1 MSRCDTSSSL
11 TSNPSEPPHA
21 PLCVITNHP
30 ARYRDPKT
38 GLPFYNTYAFK
49 EIQRLMA
56 GDFKFSQLTGTWVG
70 RGDDAAA
77 GVPARFTR
85 PETEDE
91 RKERLERKER
101 EQEEAEERK
110 EQEEKRAAEEKA
122 KLEASGPP
130 TTEAATGATPTTTT
144 EASSAPAAPTA
155 QGGANAQPLPVVSG
169 SVPVPDSIPAPAPAL
184 AAGVAI
190 GPPAPPAGVPPVT
203 PAPVDTKPVGPAPWG
218 PEQATTSGETPTQ
231 AAPVA
236 AVDNDTVMTPAPPL
250 GVGTDQ
256 TGQAAQ

>member
-1 MSRCDTSSSL
+1 MSRCDSRSSL
-11 TSNPSEPPHA
+11 TSKPPEPPHA

-49 EIQRLMA
+49 EIQKLMA

-101 EQEEAEERK
+101 EKKEAEERK

-130 TTEAATGATPTTTT
+130 ATEAATGATPTMTT

-169 SVPVPDSIPAPAPAL
+169 SVPVPDSIPTPAPV
-184 AAGVAI
+184 AGVAV
-190 GPPAPPAGVPPVT
+190 GPPAPPAGVPPVM
-203 PAPVDTKPVGPAPWG
+203 PAPVDTKPVGPAPLVSG
-218 PEQATTSGETPTQ
+218 QAITSGETPTQ

-236 AVDNDTVMTPAPPL
+236 AVDQDTVMTPAPPL
-250 GVGTDQ
+250 GAGTDQ

>member
-1 MSRCDTSSSL
+1 MSRCDSRSSL
-11 TSNPSEPPHA
+11 TSTSSEPPHA

-49 EIQRLMA
+49 EIQKLIA

-101 EQEEAEERK
+101 EKKEAEERK
-110 EQEEKRAAEEKA
+110 AQEEKLAAEEKA
-122 KLEASGPP
+122 KLEAAGPP
-130 TTEAATGATPTTTT
+130 ATEAATGATPATTT
-144 EASSAPAAPTA
+144 EPGSAPMAPTV
-155 QGGANAQPLPVVSG
+155 QGGAETQPLPVASG
-169 SVPVPDSIPAPAPAL
+169 SVPVPDPIPAPAPA
-184 AAGVAI
+184 AGVAVAAPPPPVEVSSVI
-190 GPPAPPAGVPPVT
+190 PAPPN
-203 PAPVDTKPVGPAPWG
+203 DTKPVAPSPLV
-218 PEQATTSGETPTQ
+218 PEQTSTTGEAPIQ
-231 AAPVA
+231 AGPVA
-236 AVDNDTVMTPAPPL
+236 AVDQDTVMTPAPPL